1 MRVLPATWVKL
12 PGGLSVASGGS
23 KTVDLKVT
31 VPATASPGAYGATVL
46 VRQSS
51 GTILHIPVLVTVPLH
66 DANTAAGSVGPQGAY
81 ASDRD
86 VFGKAD
92 TIWPSVLGAANGAGA
107 DWTVFPVD
115 LANDLGEVVISAYDT
130 AGAADETYDLYLYD
144 AHLDLVAST
153 HPFTSDRSGVTDVT
167 ATRTPSSEA
176 SPALLRIPT
185 PAGGRH
191 YLAVN
196 RAHVVDDPPGYPSQ
210 SVGSFALRLDEVRGT
225 AVAAAAALT
234 YDGDA
239 SFVQGRPGVLAVHL
253 RTPAGAGIAGRTVT
267 FAFDG
272 AACCAATTDYDGLAQ
287 VPFDAAALVPGV
299 HELVAAFAGDT
310 HWQATSVSQLVL
322 VVGADGG
329 PAPGGGSVSGGG
341 WIKPVEGKVDFTV
354 SATGALGAD
363 RELPA
368 PRQKRQAR
376 RLARVV
382 HLARRERELGDPD
395 RVGPLRRRP
404 PIRAVRA
411 RAEGRRRPRQ
421 GPGHGPLPAP
431 VGGLRALGHA
441 RRRQHSRRLLAV
453 VPHERCSIRA
463 SLEAGG
469 VEATQSQGGPG

>member
-1 MRVLPATWVKL
+1 
-12 PGGLSVASGGS
+12 
-23 KTVDLKVT
+23 
-31 VPATASPGAYGATVL
+31 VL

-51 GTILHIPVLVTVPLH
+51 GTILHLRSVTVPLH
-66 DANTAAGSVGPQGAY
+66 DANAAAGSVGAQGAY

-86 VFGKAD
+86 VFGKTD

-115 LANDLGEVVISAYDT
+115 LAADLDEVVISAYDT
-130 AGAADETYDLYLYD
+130 AAVADETYDLYLYD

-176 SPALLRIPT
+176 SPSLLRIPT

-196 RAHVVDDPPGYPSQ
+196 RAHVIDDPPGYPSQ

-225 AVAAAAALT
+225 AVAAAPGLT

-253 RTPAGAGIAGRTVT
+253 RTAAGAGIAGRTVT

-341 WIKPVEGKVDFTV
+341 
-354 SATGALGAD
+354 
-363 RELPA
+363 
-368 PRQKRQAR
+368 
-376 RLARVV
+376 
-382 HLARRERELGDPD
+382 
-395 RVGPLRRRP
+395 
-404 PIRAVRA
+404 
-411 RAEGRRRPRQ
+411 
-421 GPGHGPLPAP
+421 
-431 VGGLRALGHA
+431 
-441 RRRQHSRRLLAV
+441 
-453 VPHERCSIRA
+453 
-463 SLEAGG
+463 
-469 VEATQSQGGPG
+469 